1 MSHHV
6 RLVCFVWAVLGIVAI
21 LPESVAADKQFLW
34 VTNSNGNDVH
44 VIDVETH
51 KVVHRIEVGPQPHGI
66 AAPDD
71 AHVVYLAID

>member
-6 RLVCFVWAVLGIVAI
+6 RLACFVGALLGLVAI
-21 LPESVAADKQFLW
+21 FSESVAADKQFLW
-34 VTNSNGNDVH
+34 VTNSRGNDVH
-44 VIDVETH
+44 VIDVATH
-51 KVVHRIEVGPQPHGI
+51 KVVHRIEVGPEPHGI